1 MMKLV
6 VQYTYYSPR
15 LFMRLRGNAVI
26 KVILDELCGATIL
39 LNFGTIKN
47 IGKFN
52 INWHMI
58 CDA

>member
-1 MMKLV
+1 M
-6 VQYTYYSPR
+6 
-15 LFMRLRGNAVI
+15 
-26 KVILDELCGATIL
+26 KVILDKLCGAAIQ

-47 IGKFN
+47 IGKIT